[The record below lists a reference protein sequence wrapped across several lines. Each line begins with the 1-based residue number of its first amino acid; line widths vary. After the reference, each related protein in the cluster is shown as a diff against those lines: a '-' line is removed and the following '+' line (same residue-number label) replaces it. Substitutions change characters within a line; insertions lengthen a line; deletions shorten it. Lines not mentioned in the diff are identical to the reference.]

1 MLYILVSQIIIWEI
15 RGNLGLGFGIWGK
28 WEWMAINTKVG
39 EMRGMIF
46 YTLVASA
53 SLKIIYGS
61 AHSPMSPC
69 CRTFSNCQRQ
79 KLKIKLFF

>member
-1 MLYILVSQIIIWEI
+1 MLYIVVSQIIIWDF
-15 RGNLGLGFGIWGK
+15 RGNLGLGLGIWGG
-28 WEWMAINTKVG
+28 MAINTKVG
-39 EMRGMIF
+39 KMRGMIF

-79 KLKIKLFF
+79 KLKIKL

>member
-1 MLYILVSQIIIWEI
+1 MGVN
-15 RGNLGLGFGIWGK
+15 GNK
-28 WEWMAINTKVG
+28 YKSG

-79 KLKIKLFF
+79 KLKIKLKKKTISMECKDDSTYKN